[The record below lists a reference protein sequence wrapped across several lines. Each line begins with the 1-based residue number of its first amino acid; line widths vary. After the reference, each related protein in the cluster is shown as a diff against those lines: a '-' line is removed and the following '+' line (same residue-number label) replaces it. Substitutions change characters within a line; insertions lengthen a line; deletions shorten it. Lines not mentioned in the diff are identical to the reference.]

1 MGVIV
6 NALAIAIASSL
17 GMLVKA
23 GIPERITK
31 TIMAGLAL
39 SIIVMGVDGA
49 MAAENLTLMI
59 ISITLGSLIGEWIDL
74 DSRLNSFAQHL
85 EKRLIPSER
94 GKSKFAEGFVTAT
107 LVVCVGSMA
116 IIGSLQS
123 GLQGDH
129 TTLYI
134 KSVLDAIFT
143 FLLASTQ
150 GAGVVLSAAAVLLYQ
165 GAIALLAGFLEP
177 VLSDIIINEV
187 VSVGSLMLIALG
199 LNMLDITEIRVMNMV
214 PAMIIPVL
222 VMPFL

>member
-6 NALAIAIASSL
+6 NALAIAIASGL

-31 TIMAGLAL
+31 TVMAGLAL
-39 SIIVMGVDGA
+39 SIIVMGIDGT
-49 MAAENLTLMI
+49 MSTENLTLMI

-74 DSRLNSFAQHL
+74 DRRLNNFAHHL
-85 EKRLIPSER
+85 EKRLVGSKGGE
-94 GKSKFAEGFVTAT
+94 SKFAEAFVTAT

-134 KSVLDAIFT
+134 KSVLDGIFT

-150 GAGVVLSAAAVLLYQ
+150 GAGVALSALAVLFYQ
-165 GAIALLAGFLEP
+165 GGITLLSGFLEP
-177 VLSDIIINEV
+177 LLSEAIITEIV
-187 VSVGSLMLIALG
+187 AVGSLMLIALG
-199 LNMLDITEIRVMNMV
+199 LNMLDVTKIRVMNMV
-214 PAMIIPVL
+214 PAMLIPVI

>member
-1 MGVIV
+1 MGAIV
-6 NALAIAIASSL
+6 NALAIAIASGL

-31 TIMAGLAL
+31 TVMAGLAL

-49 MAAENLTLMI
+49 MTSENLTLMI
-59 ISITLGSLIGEWIDL
+59 ISITMGSLIGEWIDL
-74 DSRLNSFAQHL
+74 DLRLNNFARHL
-85 EKRLIPSER
+85 EKRLVGSKE
-94 GKSKFAEGFVTAT
+94 GDSKFAEAFVTAT

-150 GAGVVLSAAAVLLYQ
+150 GAGVALAALAVLFYQ
-165 GAIALLAGFLEP
+165 GGITLLSGFLEP
-177 VLSDIIINEV
+177 LLSDIIINEIV
-187 VSVGSLMLIALG
+187 AVGSLMLIALG
-199 LNMLDITEIRVMNMV
+199 LNMLDITKIRVMNMV
-214 PAMIIPVL
+214 PAMLIPVIVL
-222 VMPFL
+222 SFL

>member
-1 MGVIV
+1 MGAIV
-6 NALAIAIASSL
+6 NALAIVIASSL

-31 TIMAGLAL
+31 TVMAGLAL

-49 MAAENLTLMI
+49 MTTENLTLMI
-59 ISITLGSLIGEWIDL
+59 ISITLGSFIGEWVDL
-74 DSRLNSFAQHL
+74 DRRLNDFARHL
-85 EKRLIPSER
+85 EKRLVKSEE
-94 GKSKFAEGFVTAT
+94 GDSKFAEAFVTAT

-150 GAGVVLSAAAVLLYQ
+150 GAGVVLSALAVLAYQ
-165 GAIALLAGFLEP
+165 GGIILLAGFLEP
-177 VLSDIIINEV
+177 LLSDVIINEIV
-187 VSVGSLMLIALG
+187 AVGSLMLIALG
-199 LNMLDITEIRVMNMV
+199 LNMLDITKIRVMNMV
-214 PAMIIPVL
+214 PAMLIPAVVL
-222 VMPFL
+222 SFL

>member
-116 IIGSLQS
+116 IIGALQS

-177 VLSDIIINEV
+177 VLSEVIINEV
-187 VSVGSLMLIALG
+187 VAVGSLMLIALG
-199 LNMLDITEIRVMNMV
+199 LNMLDITKIRVMNMV

-222 VMPFL
+222 AMPFL

>member
-23 GIPERITK
+23 GIPDRITK

-74 DSRLNSFAQHL
+74 DSRLNSFAHHL
-85 EKRLIPSER
+85 EKRLIPSEG

-150 GAGVVLSAAAVLLYQ
+150 GAGVILSAAAVLLYQ

-177 VLSDIIINEV
+177 VLSDVIINEV
-187 VSVGSLMLIALG
+187 VAVGSLMLIALG

>member
-59 ISITLGSLIGEWIDL
+59 ISITLGSLVGEWIDL

-116 IIGSLQS
+116 IIGALQS

-150 GAGVVLSAAAVLLYQ
+150 GAGVILSAAAVLLYQ

>member
-6 NALAIAIASSL
+6 NALAIAIASGL

-31 TIMAGLAL
+31 TVMAGLAL
-39 SIIVMGVDGA
+39 SIIVMGIDGT
-49 MAAENLTLMI
+49 MSTENLTLMI

-74 DSRLNSFAQHL
+74 DRRLNNFAHHL
-85 EKRLIPSER
+85 EKRLVSSKGGE
-94 GKSKFAEGFVTAT
+94 SKFAEAFVTAT

-134 KSVLDAIFT
+134 KSVLDSIFT

-150 GAGVVLSAAAVLLYQ
+150 GAGVALSALAVLFYQ
-165 GAIALLAGFLEP
+165 GGITLLSGFLEP
-177 VLSDIIINEV
+177 LLSEAIITEIV
-187 VSVGSLMLIALG
+187 AVGSLMLIALG
-199 LNMLDITEIRVMNMV
+199 LNMLDVTKIRVMNMV
-214 PAMIIPVL
+214 PAMLIPVI

>member
-116 IIGSLQS
+116 IIGALQS

>member
-85 EKRLIPSER
+85 EKRLIPSEE

-177 VLSDIIINEV
+177 VLSEVIINEV
-187 VSVGSLMLIALG
+187 VAVGSLMLIALG
-199 LNMLDITEIRVMNMV
+199 LNMLDITKIRVMNMV

-222 VMPFL
+222 AMPFL

>member
-1 MGVIV
+1 MGAIV
-6 NALAIAIASSL
+6 NALAIAIASGL

-31 TIMAGLAL
+31 TVMAGLAL

-49 MAAENLTLMI
+49 MTSENLTLMI
-59 ISITLGSLIGEWIDL
+59 ISITMGSLIGEWIDL
-74 DSRLNSFAQHL
+74 DLRLNNFARHL
-85 EKRLIPSER
+85 EKRLVGSKE
-94 GKSKFAEGFVTAT
+94 GDSKFAEAFVTAT

-150 GAGVVLSAAAVLLYQ
+150 GAGVALSALAVLFYQ
-165 GAIALLAGFLEP
+165 GGITLLSGFLEP
-177 VLSDIIINEV
+177 LLSDIIINEIV
-187 VSVGSLMLIALG
+187 AVGSLMLIALG
-199 LNMLDITEIRVMNMV
+199 LNMLDITKIRVMNMV
-214 PAMIIPVL
+214 PAMLIPVIVL
-222 VMPFL
+222 SFL

>member
-6 NALAIAIASSL
+6 NALAIAIASGL

-31 TIMAGLAL
+31 TVMAGLAL
-39 SIIVMGVDGA
+39 SIIVMGIDGT
-49 MAAENLTLMI
+49 MSTENLTLMI

-74 DSRLNSFAQHL
+74 DRRLNNFAHHL
-85 EKRLIPSER
+85 EKRLVGSKGGE
-94 GKSKFAEGFVTAT
+94 SKFAEAFVTAT

-134 KSVLDAIFT
+134 KSVLDSIFT

-150 GAGVVLSAAAVLLYQ
+150 GAGVALSALAVLFYQ
-165 GAIALLAGFLEP
+165 GGITLLSGFLEP
-177 VLSDIIINEV
+177 LLSEAIITEIV
-187 VSVGSLMLIALG
+187 AVGSLMLIALG
-199 LNMLDITEIRVMNMV
+199 LNMLDVTKIRVMNMV
-214 PAMIIPVL
+214 PAMLIPVI

>member
-17 GMLVKA
+17 GMLLKA

-177 VLSDIIINEV
+177 VLSEVIINEV
-187 VSVGSLMLIALG
+187 VAVGSLMLIALG
-199 LNMLDITEIRVMNMV
+199 LNMLDITKIRVMNMV

-222 VMPFL
+222 AMPFL

>member
-116 IIGSLQS
+116 IIGALQS

-165 GAIALLAGFLEP
+165 EAIALLAGFLEP
-177 VLSDIIINEV
+177 VLSEVIINEV
-187 VSVGSLMLIALG
+187 VAVGSLMLIALG
-199 LNMLDITEIRVMNMV
+199 LNMLDITKIRVMNMV

-222 VMPFL
+222 AMPFL

>member
-59 ISITLGSLIGEWIDL
+59 ISITLGSLIGECIDL

-116 IIGSLQS
+116 IIGALQS

-177 VLSDIIINEV
+177 VLSEVIINEV
-187 VSVGSLMLIALG
+187 VAVGSLMLIALG
-199 LNMLDITEIRVMNMV
+199 LNMLDITKIRVMNMV

-222 VMPFL
+222 AMPFL

>member
-1 MGVIV
+1 MGAIV
-6 NALAIAIASSL
+6 NALAIVIASSL

-31 TIMAGLAL
+31 TVMAGLAL

-49 MAAENLTLMI
+49 MTTENLTLMI
-59 ISITLGSLIGEWIDL
+59 ISITLGSFIGEWVDL
-74 DSRLNSFAQHL
+74 DRRLNDFARHL
-85 EKRLIPSER
+85 EKRLVKSEE
-94 GKSKFAEGFVTAT
+94 GDSKFAEAFVTAT

-150 GAGVVLSAAAVLLYQ
+150 GSGVVLSALAVLAYQ
-165 GAIALLAGFLEP
+165 GGIILLAGFLEP
-177 VLSDIIINEV
+177 LLSDVIINEIV
-187 VSVGSLMLIALG
+187 AVGSLMLIALG
-199 LNMLDITEIRVMNMV
+199 LNMLDITKIRVMNMV
-214 PAMIIPVL
+214 PAMLIPAVVL
-222 VMPFL
+222 SFL

>member
-177 VLSDIIINEV
+177 VLSEVIINEV
-187 VSVGSLMLIALG
+187 VAVGSLMLIALG
-199 LNMLDITEIRVMNMV
+199 LNMLDITKIRVMNMV

-222 VMPFL
+222 AMPFL